1 MFSLNVYNTFYLNY
15 KLKEKL
21 SYMNKVLAYNIRA
34 NQTHPTPYQ
43 YLFLKGIRLCCC
55 TDVFCM
61 YSEGDIKTHRK
72 EMDMTHYTGD
82 HDIQ

>member
-1 MFSLNVYNTFYLNY
+1 MFSLNGYNTFYLNY
-15 KLKEKL
+15 IYKKM

-34 NQTHPTPYQ
+34 NQTHSTPYR
-43 YLFLKGIRLCCC
+43 YLFLNGIHLCCC

-61 YSEGDIKTHRK
+61 HTGGDIKPHRK

-82 HDIQ
+82 HNIH